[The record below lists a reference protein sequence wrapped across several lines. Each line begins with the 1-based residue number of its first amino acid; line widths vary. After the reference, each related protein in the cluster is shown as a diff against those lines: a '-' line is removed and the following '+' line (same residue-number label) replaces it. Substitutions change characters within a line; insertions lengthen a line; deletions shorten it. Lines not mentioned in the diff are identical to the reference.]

1 MQLEFIFSGQ
11 KHPIILRFVI
21 GILTSDFSED

>member
-11 KHPIILRFVI
+11 KHPIISRLAI